1 MRCPYCKEENDKVID
16 SRSASDGLAIR
27 RRRECEACSK
37 RYTTYERV
45 EEVLL
50 YVIKKDRRREQ
61 FERAKV
67 LLGIRKA
74 CEKRPVSAEVQ
85 DSIVDAVE
93 RAIREKFDKEV
104 PAAFVG
110 QMIMERLADIDQ
122 VAYVRFASV
131 YREFQDVGH
140 FMKELKTL
148 ISKK

>member
-16 SRSASDGLAIR
+16 SRSANDGLAIR

-45 EEVLL
+45 EEVPL

-61 FERAKV
+61 FDRAKV

-85 DSIVDAVE
+85 DTIVDAVE